1 MLPKHGWHTPERCD
15 PKSMLMTTAIEEFV
29 LYLQA
34 EKGAS
39 PRTSCSYRS
48 DLCLFRSLLSTQAEP
63 VCLDNITV
71 AAARSWML
79 DMKGRGLSN
88 STIARRMHALKSFWR
103 FLLDTDVVEDE
114 RLRKLGIAKR
124 ERKLPAYLGL
134 DELRALLET
143 AKSNPDP
150 RVASRDYA
158 LMAVAVYTGVRRSE
172 LLGLRMGDID
182 LRGRLVV
189 VKGKGGRWRVLPLA
203 DEVADAIAAWLDLR
217 SPDCKHDFL
226 FTTFRSNRI
235 HPSQMQRIWRR
246 LLIRSGIRLE
256 GISLHT
262 LRHSAATLLLQ
273 SGTCDILQI
282 QQLLG
287 HSRLDT
293 TAIYLHVAPKDLQ
306 AAMARHP
313 LLR

>member
-1 MLPKHGWHTPERCD
+1 
-15 PKSMLMTTAIEEFV
+15 MLMTTAIEEFV

-39 PRTSCSYRS
+39 PRTSSAYRS
-48 DLCLFRSLLSTQAEP
+48 DLCLFRRLLSAQAEP
-63 VCLDNITV
+63 VRINDISV
-71 AAARSWML
+71 VAARSWML

-114 RLRKLGIAKR
+114 RLRKLGIPKR
-124 ERKLPAYLGL
+124 ERKLPAYLCL
-134 DELRALLET
+134 DELRVLLEA
-143 AKSNPDP
+143 AKSTPHP
-150 RVASRDYA
+150 FVAARDYA

-172 LLGLRMGDID
+172 LLGLRLGDLD
-182 LRGRLVV
+182 LTGGLVV
-189 VKGKGGRWRVLPLA
+189 VRGKGGKWRMLPLA
-203 DEVADAIAAWLDLR
+203 EEVARAIAAWLDLR
-217 SPDCKHDFL
+217 SPECKHDFV
-226 FTTFRSNRI
+226 FTTLRSNRI

-246 LLIRSGIRLE
+246 LLMQSGVRSE
-256 GISLHT
+256 GVSLHT

-293 TAIYLHVAPKDLQ
+293 TAIYLHVTPRDLQ

-313 LLR
+313 LLA

>member
-1 MLPKHGWHTPERCD
+1 
-15 PKSMLMTTAIEEFV
+15 MTTAIEEFV

-39 PRTSCSYRS
+39 PRTSSSYRS
-48 DLCLFRSLLSTQAEP
+48 DLCLFHSLLSAQSAQ
-63 VCLDNITV
+63 VYIDDITV

-103 FLLDTDVVEDE
+103 FLLDTEVVEDE
-114 RLRKLGIAKR
+114 RLRKLGIPKR
-124 ERKLPAYLGL
+124 ERKLPTYLGM
-134 DELRALLET
+134 DELRTLLET
-143 AKSNPDP
+143 AKSHPDP
-150 RVASRDYA
+150 LIAARDYA

-172 LLGLRMGDID
+172 LLGLRLGDLD
-182 LRGRLVV
+182 LTGGVMVV
-189 VKGKGGRWRVLPLA
+189 RGKGGKWRMLPLVK
-203 DEVADAIAAWLDLR
+203 EVECALAAWLELR
-217 SPDCKHDFL
+217 NPECKHDFV
-226 FTTFRSNRI
+226 FTTLRANRI

-246 LLIRSGIRLE
+246 LLTESRIRSE
-256 GISLHT
+256 GVSLHT

-293 TAIYLHVAPKDLQ
+293 TATYLQVAPHSLQ
-306 AAMARHP
+306 MAMERHP
-313 LLR
+313 LAATSPASEARSPGARVGR